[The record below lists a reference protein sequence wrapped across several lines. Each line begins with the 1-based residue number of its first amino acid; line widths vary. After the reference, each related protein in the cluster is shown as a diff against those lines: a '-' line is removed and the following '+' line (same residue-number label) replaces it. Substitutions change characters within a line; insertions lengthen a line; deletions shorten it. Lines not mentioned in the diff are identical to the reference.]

1 MVEIRNAG
9 KKSWMPAFAGMTGLV
24 SAVLLAG
31 CSVVG
36 IRSGTPEPG
45 YRVIGAVGP
54 VEIRQYA
61 PQLAASVTVPGDEI
75 AARSAGFRRLASYIF
90 GANTADASIAMTAPV
105 VQSSAKIAMTAPVA
119 QSATA
124 DGGWTITFYM
134 PRTYTAATLP
144 KPTDPG
150 ISIHEIPAATDA
162 VYRFSGIPGRAAVA
176 NARAVLLRN
185 LAGSAW
191 QVTGEPVSW
200 FYDPP
205 WTLPWARRNEV
216 AVPVTPRNP

>member
-1 MVEIRNAG
+1 
-9 KKSWMPAFAGMTGLV
+9 MPAVAGVTGLV

-36 IRSGTPEPG
+36 IRSGTEEPS
-45 YRVIGAVGP
+45 YKVIGTAGP

-61 PQLAASVTVPGDEI
+61 PQLAASVTVQRGEI
-75 AARSAGFRRLASYIF
+75 ESRSAGFRRLASYIF
-90 GANTADASIAMTAPV
+90 GANTADTSIAMTAPV
-105 VQSSAKIAMTAPVA
+105 VQSNAKIAMTAPVA
-119 QSATA
+119 QTATA
-124 DGGWTITFYM
+124 AGGWTITFYM
-134 PRTYTAATLP
+134 PKKYTVASLP

-150 ISIHEIPAATDA
+150 IQIHEIPAATDA
-162 VYRFSGIPGRAAVA
+162 VYRFSGIPGAAAVA

-205 WTLPWARRNEV
+205 WTLPWVRRNEV
-216 AVPVTPRNP
+216 AVPVTPRGP